1 MITDTATELMSTIDM
16 TDCEWQ
22 EYKILLW
29 EKNNELLQIRRDWY
43 ANYKPDSEP
52 TELTFRR
59 TDEPLDDDGGPYV
72 VAWMFW
78 CTVLWGIAACAAF
91 VCLRVS

>member
-1 MITDTATELMSTIDM
+1 MITDTEVQEFIRTISM
-16 TDCEWQ
+16 TDREWGQ
-22 EYKILLW
+22 YKVKRDGL
-29 EKNNELLQIRRDWY
+29 RRGICIVYDPI
-43 ANYKPDSEP
+43 PDTEP

-59 TDEPLDDDGGPYV
+59 TDEPIDDDGGPYV

-91 VCLRVS
+91 VWLGGK

>member
-1 MITDTATELMSTIDM
+1 MITEQEVDGLIETI
-16 TDCEWQ
+16 
-22 EYKILLW
+22 W
-29 EKNNELLQIRRDWY
+29 EIE
-43 ANYKPDSEP
+43 DSEP

-59 TDEPLDDDGGPYV
+59 TDEPLEDDGGPYV

-91 VCLRVS
+91 VWLGGK